1 MEACANTHF
10 TNQHLAEQDALSAK
24 AERIDQLKERRAK
37 ALAGSMGDFIEALQ
51 ESTYLDSPQWVRAQV
66 AYVIGDHAEF
76 GRVLAELVQA
86 ELESMSEEWAEGE
99 YQIEIE
105 NGYGEA

>member
-1 MEACANTHF
+1 MEACANTYL

-24 AERIDQLKERRAK
+24 AERIDELKERRAK
-37 ALAGSMGDFIEALQ
+37 VLAGSMGDFIEALQ
-51 ESTYLDSPQWVRAQV
+51 EATYLDSPKWVRAQV
-66 AYVIGDHAEF
+66 AFVNSDHAEL
-76 GRVLAELVQA
+76 GRVLAELIQS

-99 YQIEIE
+99 YQIEIK